1 MMPYIIAVV
10 EFPPLLRTTRST
22 AEHDD
27 ARARAD
33 ATADWSNLMVL

>member
-10 EFPPLLRTTRST
+10 ELPPPLRTNSST

-33 ATADWSNLMVL
+33 ATADWSNLMLL

>member
-10 EFPPLLRTTRST
+10 ELPPPPRTRRLT

-27 ARARAD
+27 ARAD
-33 ATADWSNLMVL
+33 ATANWSNLIM